1 MPLTSSVRT
10 AMTASRRG
18 PLGVAPSL
26 SALRGG
32 NKRPLQGSLNQHGLL
47 FRLRCSFHSNA
58 DAAFVTA
65 DRELIEC
72 PLITGPTRKKCEVC
86 RSHLSQMIPFLVGKA
101 TCSQGLIVIRQKHDQ
116 LNEHA
121 DRERHLAQCGFS
133 DLSSFNIS

>member
-1 MPLTSSVRT
+1 MDFSS
-10 AMTASRRG
+10 ASSAR
-18 PLGVAPSL
+18 SL
-26 SALRGG
+26 
-32 NKRPLQGSLNQHGLL
+32 
-47 FRLRCSFHSNA
+47 HSNA

-72 PLITGPTRKKCEVC
+72 PLITGPTREKCEVC
-86 RSHLSQMIPFLVGKA
+86 RSYLSQMIPFLVGKA

-121 DRERHLAQCGFS
+121 DRDRRLAQCGFS